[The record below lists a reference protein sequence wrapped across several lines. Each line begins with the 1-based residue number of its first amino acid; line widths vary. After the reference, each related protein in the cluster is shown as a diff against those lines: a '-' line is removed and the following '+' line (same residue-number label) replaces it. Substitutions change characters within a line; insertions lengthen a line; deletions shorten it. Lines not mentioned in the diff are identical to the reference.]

1 MDATRSR
8 RTRDDAR
15 QRWYA
20 RWRSLRFARHLG
32 FTSPD
37 DPNPK
42 ASSRHPAGM
51 QPSRVGVPW
60 GPSVAGTVLS
70 SA

>member
-8 RTRDDAR
+8 RSRDFPR

-32 FTSPD
+32 FLQPD
-37 DPNPK
+37 EANPSGPCVYLPK
-42 ASSRHPAGM
+42 RQEKCRPALC
-51 QPSRVGVPW
+51 P
-60 GPSVAGTVLS
+60 A
-70 SA
+70 